1 MLMTHVLYILYIK
14 VNRLQNVK
22 KKKKLIKIL
31 EISVTAD
38 LLISHRLLGLVLLKL
53 NQFLLEVNKEL
64 KIFEN

>member
-1 MLMTHVLYILYIK
+1 M
-14 VNRLQNVK
+14 QNVK